1 MNSGAPGEGHVEV
14 WVRHTES
21 LEGSEMAATDVLLS
35 ADERERRDRLRS
47 FEDRRDYAAA
57 HVLLRQALS
66 RVGPAAPA
74 EWRFVRRT
82 GGKPALD
89 AAQAGSSA
97 LEFSLSHTRGLVACV
112 VAHGVAVGVDVERA
126 RPLTDARQ
134 IAVSHF
140 APEEVHLLDRCTASE
155 METRF
160 LELWTLKE
168 AYAKAIGLGLQ
179 VPLDSCV
186 FAFERDDELKFAA
199 PAGDEARWQFWL
211 AAVEPDARLAVAVGR
226 AASGRPATVSFH
238 DADHDADPRS
248 GLISILR
255 TTRTRA
261 L

>member
-1 MNSGAPGEGHVEV
+1 VNSGAPGEGHVEV

-21 LEGSEMAATDVLLS
+21 FDGSAMAATDVLLS

-57 HVLLRQALS
+57 HILLRQTLS

-74 EWRFVRRT
+74 EWRFVLRA

-89 AAQAGSSA
+89 AAQAGSCA
-97 LEFSLSHTRGLVACV
+97 LEFGLSHTRGLVACV
-112 VAHGVAVGVDVERA
+112 VARGVVVGVDVERA

-134 IAVSHF
+134 IAVSRF
-140 APEEVHLLDRCTASE
+140 APEEVRLLDRCTASD

-179 VPLDSCV
+179 VPLDSFA
-186 FAFERDDELKFAA
+186 FAFERDDELEFAA
-199 PAGDEARWQFWL
+199 PTGDEAPWQFWL
-211 AAVEPDARLAVAVGR
+211 AAVEPDARLALAVGG
-226 AASGRPATVSFH
+226 ATLGRPVTVSFH
-238 DADHDADPRS
+238 NADPRS
-248 GLISILR
+248 GPISILR
-255 TTRTRA
+255 TTRARA